1 MKQYYYVDKGGARLG
16 PIPLEEMPLS
26 EITPETLVWC
36 KGMEK
41 WQKAKA
47 VEDFQ
52 LILSQKVKAEVVEPA
67 SVPQSQKPKDVP
79 QTESPLVSASSVPK
93 KGNGIVIGLVVTI
106 VVLVGLLAVLLFTKE
121 DSDTYS
127 SVPKRIDATASYSD
141 NQVAETQNASTVA
154 TAQAAAEEDDA
165 LDDDE
170 PQWEEEFQP
179 DGFDFVCEREVT
191 AADLSGLSKADLRIM
206 RNWIYARHGYKF
218 KSKDLQDY
226 FGQFDWYSPRYTD
239 VTSQLSAIE
248 KNNVEFI
255 KRHE

>member
-1 MKQYYYVDKGGARLG
+1 MKQYYYVDKGGIRQG
-16 PIPLEEMPLS
+16 PFPLEEMPSS

-41 WQKAKA
+41 WLKAIA

-52 LILSQKVKAEVVEPA
+52 QLLSQKEKAEIVEPA
-67 SVPQSQKPKDVP
+67 PVPHPQKPKNVP
-79 QTESPLVSASSVPK
+79 QIESPLVSASSVPK
-93 KGNGIVIGLVVTI
+93 KGNGIVIGLVVAVI
-106 VVLVGLLAVLLFTKE
+106 VLVGLLAVLLFTKE
-121 DSDTYS
+121 DSDTS
-127 SVPKRIDATASYSD
+127 SPVPQRIDATVSYSG
-141 NQVAETQNASTVA
+141 NQGTATQDASTAA
-154 TAQAAAEEDDA
+154 TAQTAVGEDSESDE
-165 LDDDE
+165 DE
-170 PQWEEEFQP
+170 PNWEEEFQP

-239 VTSQLSAIE
+239 VTSQLSTIE